1 MILSKRE
8 RYIVIGTVVVV
19 GILAL
24 DRLFL
29 TPLIERR
36 QETNANIR
44 LETEK
49 MEKATA
55 LVTNRSRV
63 QRKWNELSGASL
75 KGDGANAESQ
85 IIRAVN
91 DWAQDAGL
99 NVSSVKPERAEREKI
114 KDKETQFMKITFR
127 ANATGNMA
135 AISRFMWRL
144 QTAKVPIRV
153 TDVSINTR
161 RDGVDDLSLD
171 LGISTIYLPPEPV
184 KADTAA
190 GKPQTPNAEDRI

>member
-19 GILAL
+19 GILGL

-49 MEKATA
+49 MEKATG

-63 QRKWNELSGASL
+63 SRKWNDLSGSSL
-75 KGDGANAESQ
+75 KSDGANAESQ

-99 NVSSVKPERAEREKI
+99 NVSSVKPERAEKEKI

-135 AISRFMWRL
+135 AISKFMWRL
-144 QTAKVPIRV
+144 QTSKVPIRV
-153 TDVSINTR
+153 TDLSITTR

-171 LGISTIYLPPEPV
+171 LGISTIYLTPEPA
-184 KADTAA
+184 KNESATGRQQPAA
-190 GKPQTPNAEDRI
+190 SEDRI